1 MSKATIYLFAL
12 TAGILSPI
20 INSSDVIT
28 PSPSSSIVRNPASL
42 RETKVDKGGKFLKNN
57 CNCCVASV
65 GRGGGDGIQ
74 QDNLVLVYTTSLNQ
88 WIALQVR
95 SDWLLKL

>member
-12 TAGILSPI
+12 TAGILRPI
-20 INSSDVIT
+20 INSPDVIT

-42 RETKVDKGGKFLKNN
+42 RETKVDKGGKSLKNN

-65 GRGGGDGIQ
+65 GRGGDGIQ